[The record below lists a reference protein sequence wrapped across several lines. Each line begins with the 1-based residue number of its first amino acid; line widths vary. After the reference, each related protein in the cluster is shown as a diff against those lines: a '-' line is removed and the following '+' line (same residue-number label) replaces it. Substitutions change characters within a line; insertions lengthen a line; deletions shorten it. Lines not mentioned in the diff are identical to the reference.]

1 MSIEEEWEGAEKL
14 WGLVGCVEPG
24 EIDLTK
30 TIPKIKEDIN
40 NRENISI
47 DELQDLQEKEK
58 EGKNRGGVHNLI
70 NVRIRGIN
78 GKGTKAGNGSDEAV
92 RLKWIY
98 DEINNRTDW
107 GIKFKN
113 DYNGF
118 FKKEIH
124 DLEVVGGRKNH
135 YDFLIFHTDQSKV
148 RCEEKGNKD
157 KNKQKLL
164 DAKKPWKNAVQRL
177 NGNLKKISI
186 CKVYAQIW
194 YDNIISNEDINKEIG
209 NTLQIPQLEDW
220 YADCTAL
227 DPKTEWGKENK
238 KNVKEKWK
246 DGTKKISLNGKNG
259 VPIDGR
265 GLIIDDFKEKFSGDL
280 KEQLKQLIQNKLNDV
295 MNEKD
300 IWITTCGQ
308 VPNIEYRFWN
318 KIEPEKVTDI
328 KIKYNKGADIIFE
341 CIVENEKD
349 NFECYLRWGKGC
361 GFSNLRFDIR

>member
-30 TIPKIKEDIN
+30 TVRKIKEDIN

-70 NVRIRGIN
+70 NVFIGRIN
-78 GKGTKAGNGSDEAV
+78 GKGTKAGNGGDEAV
-92 RLKWIY
+92 RLKWMY
-98 DEINNRTDW
+98 GEINNHTEW
-107 GIKFKN
+107 GIKFKK
-113 DYNGF
+113 DYNDF
-118 FKKEIH
+118 FNKGIG
-124 DLEVVGGRKNH
+124 DFEVVGGMSNH
-135 YDFLIFHTDQSKV
+135 YDFLIHHTDGSKV

-157 KNKQKLL
+157 KYDLL
-164 DAKKPWKNAVQRL
+164 KSIKPWSKAVQRY
-177 NGNLKKISI
+177 NGPAKWAECV
-186 CKVYAQIW
+186 CKPFAELW
-194 YDNIISNEDINKEIG
+194 YDKIVSNEDINKEIG

-238 KNVKEKWK
+238 KNVKEKYK

-265 GLIIDDFKEKFSGDL
+265 ELIIDYFKEKFSGDL
-280 KEQLKQLIQNKLNDV
+280 KEQLKQLIQNKLNYV

>member
-1 MSIEEEWEGAEKL
+1 MSIEEWEEAEKL
-14 WGLVGCVEPG
+14 WGLVGCVESG

-30 TIPKIKEDIN
+30 TIPKITEDID
-40 NRENISI
+40 NRVNISI

-58 EGKNRGGVHNLI
+58 EGKNRSCMLKLLDSK
-70 NVRIRGIN
+70 IRAIENN
-78 GKGTKAGNGSDEAV
+78 GKKSGNGSDEAV
-92 RLKWIY
+92 RLKWMY
-98 DEINNRTDW
+98 GEINNHTEW
-107 GIKFKN
+107 GIKFKK
-113 DYNGF
+113 DYNDF
-118 FKKEIH
+118 FNKGIG
-124 DLEVVGGRKNH
+124 DFEVVGGMSNH
-135 YDFLIFHTDQSKV
+135 YDFLIHHTDGSNV
-148 RCEEKGNKD
+148 RSEEKGNKD
-157 KNKQKLL
+157 KYDLSKS
-164 DAKKPWKNAVQRL
+164 KKPWSKAVQRY
-177 NGNLKKISI
+177 NGPAKWAECV
-186 CKVYAQIW
+186 CKPFAELW
-194 YDNIISNEDINKEIG
+194 YDKIVSNEDINKEIG

-265 GLIIDDFKEKFSGDL
+265 GLIIDGFKEKFSGDL
-280 KEQLKQLIQNKLNDV
+280 KEQLKQLIQNKLNYV